1 MEETTQ
7 QSLTNSDVLEK
18 VLTNVIDIFSRKS
31 VKIHSVLMLQDIIK
45 QLQKKYP
52 FLHDITVSDTKDQH
66 TLIDKRTVAIGT
78 NINAIPPEKVG
89 MSLHAILDG
98 FAQIIGKNDT
108 YFLLTELQSALPGKY
123 ISQIGSMGVDFELI
137 LLEREIDYLETGK

>member
-1 MEETTQ
+1 MENPTHITLQ
-7 QSLTNSDVLEK
+7 NSEILEK
-18 VLTNVIDIFSRKS
+18 VLTNIIDIFSRKS
-31 VKIHSVLMLQDIIK
+31 VKIHSVLVLTGIVEKLQT
-45 QLQKKYP
+45 QYP
-52 FLHDITVSDTKDQH
+52 FLNNITIIDPEDQH
-66 TLIDKRTVAIGT
+66 TTQDKRTVSIEES
-78 NINAIPPEKVG
+78 INTISPEKVG

-108 YFLLTELQSALPGKY
+108 YFLLTELQSALPGSY

>member
-18 VLTNVIDIFSRKS
+18 VLTNVINIFSRKS
-31 VKIHSVLMLQDIIK
+31 VRIHSVLILQDIVK
-45 QLQKKYP
+45 KLQTEYP
-52 FLHDITVSDTKDQH
+52 FLHDITIADTKDQH
-66 TLIDKRTVAIGT
+66 TLPDKRMVAIGSR
-78 NINAIPPEKVG
+78 INAIPPEKVG

-98 FAQIIGKNDT
+98 FAQLIGKNDT
-108 YFLLTELQSALPGKY
+108 YFLLNELQKALPGKY

-137 LLEREIDYLETGK
+137 LLEREIDYLETGN

>member
-31 VKIHSVLMLQDIIK
+31 VRIHSVLILQDIVK
-45 QLQKKYP
+45 KLQKQYP
-52 FLHDITVSDTKDQH
+52 FLQDVTISDTKDQH
-66 TLIDKRTVAIGT
+66 TLLDKRMVAIGPG
-78 NINAIPPEKVG
+78 INAVPVDKVG

-108 YFLLTELQSALPGKY
+108 YFLLTELQSALPGRY

-137 LLEREIDYLETGK
+137 LLEREIDYLESGN